1 MSPPPK
7 KRSLTKSKKFKRS
20 VIKTPNR
27 PVILSEGDSW
37 FDYPLHKNTV
47 DYIER
52 MGSFSMLRVE
62 NNGDELL
69 AILSGKQKG
78 KIRKLLRKYPF
89 ELILFSGGGN
99 DIVGEDL
106 LSLLNKKKPSY
117 SWEQCINKKR
127 ALRRI
132 KQLEGAYLDLIY
144 LRDDNRPNCTIMV
157 HGYDYPLPSESGV
170 KIGPFKVIGPWMK
183 PAMEEKKIFDQRDQ
197 NAIARWLIESF
208 NETLH
213 TIARKNKNFIVIETP
228 GTLNSKE
235 WVDEIHPTSR
245 GFQKIAEKFRP
256 ELIRLFPGK
265 VKRAR

>member
-20 VIKTPNR
+20 VSKTPHR

-69 AILSGKQKG
+69 AILSGKQKN
-78 KIRKLLRKYPF
+78 KIRKLLRQYPF

-106 LSLLNKKKPSY
+106 LSLLNERKPSY
-117 SWEQCINKKR
+117 SWEQCINCLLYTSD
-127 ALRRI
+127 A
-132 KQLEGAYLDLIY
+132 A
-144 LRDDNRPNCTIMV
+144 DD
-157 HGYDYPLPSESGV
+157 
-170 KIGPFKVIGPWMK
+170 
-183 PAMEEKKIFDQRDQ
+183 
-197 NAIARWLIESF
+197 
-208 NETLH
+208 
-213 TIARKNKNFIVIETP
+213 
-228 GTLNSKE
+228 
-235 WVDEIHPTSR
+235 
-245 GFQKIAEKFRP
+245 
-256 ELIRLFPGK
+256 
-265 VKRAR
+265 